1 MRKLRLTLMA
11 AFVLVL
17 LTFGAVAQAQSTGG
31 NPEPPG
37 IGGEEIGTDVAPA
50 PAQPSADT
58 LPFTGA
64 DLTLFVVIGLGAI
77 AAGATIVRRTRRP
90 AGTEA

>member
-1 MRKLRLTLMA
+1 MRNLRLTLIA

-17 LTFGAVAQAQSTGG
+17 LTFGAVAQAQTTGG
-31 NPEPPG
+31 NPDSPG
-37 IGGEEIGTDVAPA
+37 IGGEQIGDEVVPA
-50 PAQPSADT
+50 SPSADT

-90 AGTEA
+90 AGSEA

>member
-1 MRKLRLTLMA
+1 MRNLRLTLMA

-17 LTFGAVAQAQSTGG
+17 LTFGAVAQAQTTGG

-37 IGGEEIGTDVAPA
+37 IGGEQIGDEVVPA
-50 PAQPSADT
+50 ARPSADT

-90 AGTEA
+90 ARTEA